1 MPCFDAATSHAGAQR
16 RAGCTA
22 VKLPASLTSLLLHF
36 GASIF
41 LLFFFLY
48 LSNFNNQN
56 CYLLVLVFF
65 FSFLLALH
73 ISNFIVSLEIA
84 IYFPLLLLSAFI
96 SLLFES
102 VVPLLVSLFSPE
114 TFLIFFPFSVLAPV
128 SSIVFQPRSPHFQPF
143 TFIFHY
149 LLSLKPPPHR
159 HKGLCKATCQ
169 PGEEQRATG
178 GGQSPEH
185 SPCFTLCTSAVTPHV
200 GPRAWFVFR
209 EQIHRGVCSWCLVWK
224 CVWLLQNLD

>member
-1 MPCFDAATSHAGAQR
+1 M
-16 RAGCTA
+16 
-22 VKLPASLTSLLLHF
+22 
-36 GASIF
+36 
-41 LLFFFLY
+41 
-48 LSNFNNQN
+48 
-56 CYLLVLVFF
+56 LVFF

>member
-1 MPCFDAATSHAGAQR
+1 M
-16 RAGCTA
+16 
-22 VKLPASLTSLLLHF
+22 LPFS
-36 GASIF
+36 
-41 LLFFFLY
+41 
-48 LSNFNNQN
+48 
-56 CYLLVLVFF
+56 CFF
-65 FSFLLALH
+65 FSSLLKQLLQPELLSLGVIFFVVIFFFFLLALN

-84 IYFPLLLLSAFI
+84 IYFPMLLLSAFI

-128 SSIVFQPRSPHFQPF
+128 SSIVFQPFSPHFQPF

-159 HKGLCKATCQ
+159 HKGLCKAACQ

-178 GGQSPEH
+178 RRQSLSTAPAL
-185 SPCFTLCTSAVTPHV
+185 PCALLPSLPTSAPEARLFSESKYTEGFAVVAWPGSV
-200 GPRAWFVFR
+200 GGSCKILTNLVFQLDQP
-209 EQIHRGVCSWCLVWK
+209 E
-224 CVWLLQNLD
+224 LLL